1 MTKWF
6 RFYAD
11 AMRNPKVAALSDR
24 EFRLWVQVLSVA
36 SENDGRV
43 PPAEELKHMLK
54 ARLDHL
60 LTGLERLI
68 STGLI
73 DRLER
78 GYEPHNWKKFQ
89 YKSDTSTERVRRHRD
104 ERNVSVTAPEAETDT
119 DTEKIEPIA
128 QRTIAAPPR
137 DKFDVLLES
146 LLSAAGVQGFREER
160 DVGLVSVGPILALID
175 RGYGLEADILPV
187 IRDKCRGGF
196 KPRTWGY
203 FTEAVVEA
211 AGKKRAIPMN
221 PAEAAFDWQAAM
233 DLFHADPA
241 SWPHVWGPKPGE
253 RGCKVPEQ
261 FLKRAAA

>member
-24 EFRLWVQVLSVA
+24 EFRLWMQVLSVA

-43 PPAEELKHMLK
+43 PPADELKHMLK

-89 YKSDTSTERVRRHRD
+89 YKSDTSTERVKKHRE
-104 ERNVSVTAPEAETDT
+104 ERNVSETPPEADT
-119 DTEKIEPIA
+119 ETEKIEPIA
-128 QRTIAAPPR
+128 QRTIAAPPL
-137 DKFDVLLES
+137 DKFDRLLES
-146 LLSAAGVQGFREER
+146 LLSAAGLQGFREER
-160 DVGLVSVGPILALID
+160 DTGLVSVGPILALIE
-175 RGYGLEADILPV
+175 RGYDIETDILPV
-187 IRDKCRGGF
+187 IRGKCRNGF
-196 KPRTWGY
+196 KPRTWAY
-203 FTEAVVEA
+203 FTEAIIEA
-211 AGKKRAIPMN
+211 AGAKRAIPTK
-221 PAEAAFDWQAAM
+221 PAAPQFDWRAAVEMFQA
-233 DLFHADPA
+233 DGTWSHA
-241 SWPHVWGPKPGE
+241 WGPKPGE
-253 RGCKVPEQ
+253 RGCRVPAE
-261 FLKRAAA
+261 LLSRAAA

>member
-43 PPAEELKHMLK
+43 PPADELKHMLK

-60 LTGLERLI
+60 LTGIERLI

-89 YKSDTSTERVRRHRD
+89 YKSDTSTDRVRKHRG
-104 ERNVSVTAPEAETDT
+104 ERNVSETPPEADT
-119 DTEKIEPIA
+119 ETEKIEPIA
-128 QRTIAAPPR
+128 QRTIPAAPR
-137 DKFDVLLES
+137 DKFDRLLES
-146 LLSAAGVQGFREER
+146 LLKAANIEGFREER
-160 DVGLVSVGPILALID
+160 DPGLVSVGTILSLMD
-175 RGYGLEADILPV
+175 RGYDLEADILPV
-187 IRDKCRGGF
+187 IRDKCRAGF

-203 FTEAVVEA
+203 FTEAIIEA
-211 AGKKRAIPMN
+211 AGKKAAIPMK
-221 PAEAAFDWQAAM
+221 PAASTFDWAAAL
-233 DLFHADPA
+233 DLFRADGTWMHA
-241 SWPHVWGPKPGE
+241 WGPKPGE
-253 RGCKVPEQ
+253 RGCRVPAE
-261 FLKRAAA
+261 LLNRAAA